1 MGQWAGMGWV
11 LRSGRVCVAPT
22 YPQPTPTVSR
32 PLSTPPVHADQT
44 SIQPA
49 WNLRRLERW
58 GGAANFDALLPDWRW
73 IRPLHHPGRQNRRGG
88 GGQAPF
94 LHGFACALGPLS
106 GGWEQ
111 GWVVGGARG
120 HGRPGARLGS
130 GSVGGPGTGG
140 GQSQG
145 AKMAPRCMPPR
156 PLCAPSFCVLP
167 GVRVAVSR
175 V

>member
-1 MGQWAGMGWV
+1 MAV
-11 LRSGRVCVAPT
+11 LIRHEVDR
-22 YPQPTPTVSR
+22 
-32 PLSTPPVHADQT
+32 
-44 SIQPA
+44 PA
-49 WNLRRLERW
+49 W
-58 GGAANFDALLPDWRW
+58 FV
-73 IRPLHHPGRQNRRGG
+73 
-88 GGQAPF
+88 
-94 LHGFACALGPLS
+94 CALGPLL

-120 HGRPGARLGS
+120 HGRPRARLGS

-156 PLCAPSFCVLP
+156 PLCTPSFCVLP